1 MTIVLIKQDHFTE
14 SKWAE
19 RENEDKQLLQIT
31 ECSLEGDGKE
41 ANKSEAGN

>member
-14 SKWAE
+14 GKWAE

-41 ANKSEAGN
+41 ANKSEARK